1 MHSEYRGKTSF
12 IARERTLSYSKYI
25 AHYPALLKLGIPI
38 MLGQFGTIVM
48 GFADTLMI
56 GHHSTQELA
65 AAGFANNIFGLVFI
79 TAMGYSYGLTPVV
92 GALMGEGNIR
102 NIAGKLKNSIF
113 SNLLVGLFLMLI
125 MGILYLNLHRIG
137 LPEKLQPTIRPYYI
151 TLWLSILPQM
161 AFNGLK
167 QFSDAIQ
174 DTKMPMWILLG
185 SNLLNILGNW
195 ILIFGMFGLPE
206 MGLLGAGIATLVS
219 RIAMFLTFAIIFQ
232 FTCRYQ
238 EHRKNY
244 RQSSITR
251 VDQWELN
258 KLGWPVALQL
268 GMESA
273 SFSLSAIYIGW
284 LGTNELAA
292 HQIMI
297 TISQLCF
304 MLYYGMAAAV
314 AVEVSFYR
322 GANEIPKAKTVAL
335 SGLQLTWILGLCTT
349 LPIFLLRSQI
359 GGWFTD
365 SAEVS
370 RLVSLIAIPLVI
382 YQFGDGMQSNY
393 ANALRGMADV
403 KPMIWIAFI
412 AYFIISLPLGYFFG
426 FVCKW
431 ELVGVWM
438 AFPFGLTSAGIM
450 YMLRFHTHKY
460 TFNLV

>member
-1 MHSEYRGKTSF
+1 M
-12 IARERTLSYSKYI
+12 SYSKYI

-102 NIAGKLKNSIF
+102 DIAGKLKNSIF

-125 MGILYLNLHRIG
+125 MGILYLNLHKTG

-161 AFNGLK
+161 AFNGLR

-185 SNLLNILGNW
+185 GNLLNILGNW

-219 RIAMFLTFAIIFQ
+219 RIVMFLTFAIIFQ
-232 FTCRYQ
+232 FTRRYQ

-284 LGTNELAA
+284 LGMNELAA

-297 TISQLCF
+297 TIGQLCF

-335 SGLQLTWILGLCTT
+335 SGLQLTWILGFCTT
-349 LPIFLLRSQI
+349 LPIFLLRNQI
-359 GGWFTD
+359 GDWFTD

-370 RLVSLIAIPLVI
+370 RLVSLIAIPFVI

-403 KPMIWIAFI
+403 KPMIRIAFI

-460 TFNLV
+460 TFKLV